1 MFILQGCLQR
11 SGGPRSS
18 RSATCRARTAIR
30 AATRASAR
38 CWSSC
43 PATPRGCSTSAPATG
58 GCSRW
63 CCGDGM
69 RGVGSTS
76 RRRCCAPPP
85 SASATTRASSCSA
98 RPRRAAARARALRRR
113 SSPRFAIHHL
123 EDERK
128 RALYG
133 EILDALEPGGLF
145 ANLEHVASP
154 SERLNLAFIAAIGE
168 TPEEADP
175 SDRTLDVFTQVG
187 WLRELGYED
196 ADCHWKWREMA
207 LLAGVRPAHHRR
219 ADRSCRRGGRGR

>member
-1 MFILQGCLQR
+1 MPAEEWGTEEFAQR
-11 SGGPRSS
+11 YLSRADGYPR
-18 RSATCRARTAIR
+18 RDEGERALLEFVPGD
-30 AATRASAR
+30 AARVLDL
-38 CWSSC
+38 
-43 PATPRGCSTSAPATG
+43 GTG
-58 GCSRW
+58 DGRLLALVL
-63 CCGDGM
+63 GDGM
-69 RGVGSTS
+69 RGVGVDVS
-76 RRRCCAPPP
+76 PPML
-85 SASATTRASSCSA
+85 
-98 RPRRAAARARALRRR
+98 RAAAERFGDDPRVELLEHDLVEPLPALGRFDVIV
-113 SSPRFAIHHL
+113 SSFAIHHL
-123 EDERK
+123 EDDRK

-207 LLAGVRPAHHRR
+207 LLAGGKPE
-219 ADRSCRRGGRGR
+219 

>member
-1 MFILQGCLQR
+1 MPAEEWGTEEFAQR
-11 SGGPRSS
+11 YLSRADGYPR
-18 RSATCRARTAIR
+18 RDEGERALLEFVPGD
-30 AATRASAR
+30 AARVLDL
-38 CWSSC
+38 
-43 PATPRGCSTSAPATG
+43 GTG
-58 GCSRW
+58 DGRLLSLVL
-63 CCGDGM
+63 GDGM
-69 RGVGSTS
+69 RGVGLDVS
-76 RRRCCAPPP
+76 PPML
-85 SASATTRASSCSA
+85 
-98 RPRRAAARARALRRR
+98 RAAAERFGDDPRVELLQHDLVEPLPALGRFDVIV
-113 SSPRFAIHHL
+113 SSFAIHHL
-123 EDERK
+123 EDDRK

-207 LLAGVRPAHHRR
+207 LLAGRRPR
-219 ADRSCRRGGRGR
+219 

>member
-1 MFILQGCLQR
+1 MPAEEWGTEEFAQR
-11 SGGPRSS
+11 YLSRADGYPR
-18 RSATCRARTAIR
+18 RDEGERALLEFVPGD
-30 AATRASAR
+30 AARVLDL
-38 CWSSC
+38 
-43 PATPRGCSTSAPATG
+43 GTG
-58 GCSRW
+58 DGRLLALVLRE
-63 CCGDGM
+63 GM
-69 RGVGSTS
+69 RGVGLDVS
-76 RRRCCAPPP
+76 PPML
-85 SASATTRASSCSA
+85 
-98 RPRRAAARARALRRR
+98 RAAAERFGDDPRVELLEHDLVEPLPALGRFDVIV
-113 SSPRFAIHHL
+113 SSFAIHHL

-145 ANLEHVASP
+145 ANLEHVSSP

-207 LLAGVRPAHHRR
+207 LLAGRKPE
-219 ADRSCRRGGRGR
+219 